1 MPARIASIQLCPGHR
16 EPMRSVASAT
26 LSAGVGLTGDTHAS
40 PASKRQVLLAD
51 KEALDRLN
59 LQPGVIKENVTV
71 EGLDVMALEVGTRLQ
86 LGADVVLELTSV
98 CEPCFRMDEI
108 RPGLK
113 AELDGR
119 RGMNSRVVAGG
130 RIAVGEPIA
139 ILEQRELAS

>member
-1 MPARIASIQLCPGHR
+1 MQ
-16 EPMRSVASAT
+16 SVPSAT
-26 LSAGVGLTGDTHAS
+26 LSAGVGLTGDKHAG